1 MPHNCAG
8 TVFRAR
14 FANNYFGAM
23 FSLLTFLFACRNS
36 GLGYSLALLR
46 AESFRLVLG
55 RQ

>member
-1 MPHNCAG
+1 LRWNSVPG
-8 TVFRAR
+8 EIRQQLL
-14 FANNYFGAM
+14 GAM